1 MSSRARTAADATRG
15 WVRAHPGRSGLT
27 LGVALGLAVGLVLG
41 VAVPPLFEPDD
52 GLETGTLRL
61 MTSQDESSGSQRGKL
76 IEQWNALHPEQ
87 QVRPVVVSR
96 SPDKAHSE
104 MLDPSEQVDV
114 YNLDVTWT
122 AEFAATDR
130 IQPLDRESLEQRG
143 LLQGFLAE
151 PLKTCEYDDR
161 LWALPFNTDAGL
173 LYYRTY
179 PRQNAEEPG
188 QRWPDPPKSWA
199 DIQNRGEEALNP
211 QDPQYD
217 RKLEAGYAWQL
228 VDDEILTVNALE
240 AIWSTGGEVVND
252 DNQVVLDSA
261 AAEEGLR
268 RLKDQLAV
276 GGKPLVHPE
285 SVNFDEQASTNAFAA
300 GRVMAMRNWPVA
312 YRDLTSGDEAQR
324 VEFEVTTVPGG
335 RSVLGG
341 QNLAIAS
348 GTSMPNAARA
358 LIEFLTGERSQ
369 QILFEH
375 GGFAAT
381 RRIVYL
387 DPNITARHGYADDLL
402 RAIEQAGSRPVT
414 PHYTLFSEVFRDVV
428 SKALAGDGKFT
439 EDHVRRLTDAL
450 NGKRQT

>member
-1 MSSRARTAADATRG
+1 MSSRARTAADATRS
-15 WVRAHPGRSGLT
+15 WARAHPGLSGLAF
-27 LGVALGLAVGLVLG
+27 VALGLTVGLVLG
-41 VAVPPLFEPDD
+41 IAVPPLFEPDQD
-52 GLETGTLRL
+52 LERGILRL
-61 MTSQDESSGSQRGKL
+61 LTSEDESEGGQRGKL
-76 IEQWNALHPEQ
+76 IKQWDDAHPDQE
-87 QVRPVVVSR
+87 VKLVTVSR

-104 MLDPSEQVDV
+104 MLNPIEQVDV

-122 AEFAATDR
+122 AEFAATGR
-130 IQPLDRESLEQRG
+130 IQSLDPESLERRG

-151 PLKTCEYDDR
+151 PRKTAEYDGR

-179 PRQNAEEPG
+179 DRKNPETPG
-188 QRWPDPPKSWA
+188 QRWPDPPESWA

-217 RKLEAGYAWQL
+217 PKLEAGYAWQL

-240 AIWSTGGEVVND
+240 AIWSTGGEVVNA
-252 DNQVVLDSA
+252 DNQVVLDST

-268 RLKDQLAV
+268 RLKDGLAV
-276 GGKPLVHPE
+276 GGKPLVHPD
-285 SVNFDEQASTNAFAA
+285 SVDFDEKATTNAFAE
-300 GRVMAMRNWPVA
+300 GRLLAMRNWPVA
-312 YRDLTSGDEAQR
+312 YRDLTSVEAAQR
-324 VEFEVTTVPGG
+324 VDFEVAAVPG

-341 QNLAIAS
+341 QNLAVAS
-348 GTSMPNAARA
+348 GTRMPNAAQD

-387 DPNITARHGYADDLL
+387 DPNIAERYGYADDLL
-402 RAIEQAGSRPVT
+402 RAIERAGSRPVT
-414 PHYTLFSEVFRDVV
+414 PHYILFSKVFRDVV
-428 SKALAGDGKFT
+428 HQALDGDGKFT

-450 NGKRQT
+450 HGKQT